1 MFRSKC
7 EMIEFKCLNANNQL
21 KCSKYCH
28 CNKHGIK
35 TNSFQCHPL
44 TGQCDCK
51 EGVTGLKCDKC
62 SNKFWNF
69 QALIDN
75 PTSNGCQ
82 PCKCNRIGSVSEDC
96 DRVSGKCRCRP
107 GVKGLQCDQCP
118 PHWHLA
124 GHGCVP
130 GPSHS
135 CQRLKCQYGAVCRQM
150 GTRVECSCQLNCSV
164 HNQSATSPVCASD
177 GTQHPSLCHFREHMC
192 RLQKRIHIVKN
203 CPNT

>member
-1 MFRSKC
+1 MKIA
-7 EMIEFKCLNANNQL
+7 IECRVNRFQMADINFENQTL
-21 KCSKYCH
+21 P
-28 CNKHGIK
+28 
-35 TNSFQCHPL
+35 FQIL
-44 TGQCDCK
+44 T
-51 EGVTGLKCDKC
+51 
-62 SNKFWNF
+62 
-69 QALIDN
+69 
-75 PTSNGCQ
+75 
-82 PCKCNRIGSVSEDC
+82 
-96 DRVSGKCRCRP
+96 GKCRCRP